1 MTVLATRRPTSVLL
15 IGPDETILNAVSRLL
30 ALDPD
35 VTLTA
40 TASSIAEAPLETAS
54 ADVVIIDQPAG
65 SPRADR
71 VLSDAVRLRAPNA
84 QVTLLESLRSLS
96 IGEFLA
102 VVKAIA
108 LNQPVSPRHLRPVPR
123 PDTEHDMREILSDRE
138 LEVVRLVAEGISN
151 KEISIRLALSDK
163 TVKNHI
169 SHILAKL
176 GLTARTQVAVH
187 AIRTGL
193 V

>member
-1 MTVLATRRPTSVLL
+1 ML
-15 IGPDETILNAVSRLL
+15 IGSDQTVIDAVSRLL

-35 VTLTA
+35 LNLAA
-40 TASSIAEAPLETAS
+40 TAPSIAEAPFHATS
-54 ADVVIIDQPAG
+54 ADVVIVDQSAG

-71 VLSDAVRLRAPNA
+71 ALCDSIRLRAPNA
-84 QVTLLESLRSLS
+84 QVALLDALRSLS
-96 IGEFLA
+96 VGEFLS

-108 LNQPVSPRHLRPVPR
+108 SNQPVAPRRLRPIPQAE
-123 PDTEHDMREILSDRE
+123 PDHDMREILSERE

-151 KEISIRLALSDK
+151 KEISLRLALSDK

-187 AIRTGL
+187 AIRTGI

>member
-15 IGPDETILNAVSRLL
+15 IGPDETVLNAVSRLL

-35 VTLTA
+35 VTLAA
-40 TASSIAEAPLETAS
+40 TASSIAEAPLEAAS

-84 QVTLLESLRSLS
+84 QVTMLESLRSLS

-123 PDTEHDMREILSDRE
+123 TETEHDMREILSDRE

>member
-1 MTVLATRRPTSVLL
+1 MTALVTDRPTSVLL
-15 IGPDETILNAVSRLL
+15 IGPDATILEAVSRLL
-30 ALDPD
+30 ALDPTIT
-35 VTLTA
+35 VAA
-40 TASSIAEAPLETAS
+40 TSASVAEAPFETTH
-54 ADVVIIDQPAG
+54 ADVVVVDQPGG
-65 SPRADR
+65 SLRADH
-71 VLSDAVRLRAPNA
+71 AVRDAIGIRAPGANIA
-84 QVTLLESLRSLS
+84 ILDTLKPLS
-96 IGEFLA
+96 IGEFLS
-102 VVKAIA
+102 VVKA
-108 LNQPVSPRHLRPVPR
+108 LGSNQPIMPRSLRTAAYSE
-123 PDTEHDMREILSDRE
+123 DHDMREILSDRE

-151 KEISIRLALSDK
+151 KEISMRLALSDK